1 MRRWEFRFSG
11 LILILLISVSFLI
24 IPALAHVPIFGDG
37 GKSPEEAIP
46 IKDPAKSRVL
56 YGKLAAGDLKYY
68 SFDMKQGE
76 KIVLGIIVPVKQ
88 GRKGFAPDLILMGP
102 GLMNEGKV
110 PEALEVPEGYGVE
123 IFSGVPESP
132 VYEGFTPSAFYS
144 LASPELNAPKSGTYY
159 AVASSKQVEGNYG
172 IVLGYKETFTLM
184 EWITI
189 PINQIRV
196 YLWEGQS
203 LLLIFFLPG
212 ITLALGLLVIFFKR
226 EVISGFNPSRI
237 SGIFAGLFF
246 LGTGLS
252 FIFQM
257 LISLSKSSYSSEVSV
272 TLFLVLASLV
282 LGVTALILSLKDE
295 DYGARSTRKRLYF
308 FIIGIA
314 GLLFWA
320 GWLIGPLLAF
330 EAAVLPWRRKG

>member
-1 MRRWEFRFSG
+1 
-11 LILILLISVSFLI
+11 
-24 IPALAHVPIFGDG
+24 
-37 GKSPEEAIP
+37 
-46 IKDPAKSRVL
+46 
-56 YGKLAAGDLKYY
+56 
-68 SFDMKQGE
+68 
-76 KIVLGIIVPVKQ
+76 
-88 GRKGFAPDLILMGP
+88 
-102 GLMNEGKV
+102 
-110 PEALEVPEGYGVE
+110 
-123 IFSGVPESP
+123 
-132 VYEGFTPSAFYS
+132 
-144 LASPELNAPKSGTYY
+144 
-159 AVASSKQVEGNYG
+159 
-172 IVLGYKETFTLM
+172 M

-203 LLLIFFLPG
+203 LLLIFFPLG
-212 ITLALGLLVIFFKR
+212 ITLALGLMVIFFKR

-314 GLLFWA
+314 GLLLWA